1 MTWFRYILLI
11 TIIGTWGFVF
21 YSYEPLPNN
30 RVEGMSGGSLNVA
43 YEECAQDQGLPMI
56 GWRPAPIAALSLKD
70 RNVLLGCAAESGNL
84 EFLQW
89 TLKDTNE
96 RLSLDKRFEGR
107 WPLASVAA
115 WQDGKASVEALK
127 LLLEKNDALWGRDS
141 LPMLSVAV
149 YEAATVDAASYLAKK
164 YPDLLKDGSRAL
176 LFPEDHEKYLGLTV
190 AQYHAFKGRIAVAE
204 YFAGKGSSVATR
216 DFPFRHWLLEKDKN
230 KLLDDKLE
238 VFLVAR
244 GVPVDERDGKG
255 CTVLCAAVALGDER
269 IVSRYLARGANAN
282 AADNA
287 GETPLHDAA
296 RKNRRALVTL
306 LLGYANPNLRNHK
319 GQTPL
324 HLAFSAAAWQAS
336 EALLDKGVRLDIR
349 DTVGRTP
356 LFECVSQGCPLL
368 DRLAVS
374 GVDFD
379 LRDNARNSLLHE
391 AAAFNGAASG
401 MAQMLIARG
410 TQIDSKNIEGK
421 TAMHLAVERNDSAL
435 VSLLLAKGALPN
447 ERDNLGNTPL
457 HRASSAETV
466 IFLLAA
472 GANPDLANKRGDR
485 PVNGTIER
493 TRMLFYSP
501 AQIRARADTL
511 PRYFSSIRVLGKT
524 DSSIVLT
531 SPTSG
536 TLGAVAQGADNTMTT
551 GEVEFILRGAA
562 LEYRVQQ
569 SCEAGAYMKWGEE
582 EESLILRHLPVHSS
596 WQDVIALEDKPRSFR
611 AKIKSDG
618 CGLPAI
624 TPEIILAAIKRQQ
637 PADVA
642 KWQAVAKGCAATVG
656 NNERCSIFV
665 RPVLRVLVKRGNEWK
680 EAGILHTVEAEE

>member
-1 MTWFRYILLI
+1 MRWFRYILLI

-21 YSYEPLPNN
+21 YSYESLPDY
-30 RVEGMSGGSLNVA
+30 RVEGRPGGSLGVA
-43 YEECAQDQGLPMI
+43 YEECAQTHGLPMR
-56 GWRPAPIAALSLKD
+56 GMRTVPIAELGIND
-70 RNVLLGCAAESGNL
+70 RNILLGCAAQSGNL
-84 EFLQW
+84 EFLRW
-89 TLKDTNE
+89 TLKGAKE
-96 RLSLDKRFEGR
+96 RLSIDRRFEGG
-107 WPLASVAA
+107 WPLAAVAA
-115 WQDGKASVEALK
+115 WADGKMAVEALK
-127 LLLEKNDALWGRDS
+127 LFLEENDVLWKS
-141 LPMLSVAV
+141 NSSAPLSAAI
-149 YEAATVDAASYLAKK
+149 YETATVDTAKYLAKK
-164 YPDLLKDGSRAL
+164 FPDLLKEDNRAL
-176 LFPEDHEKYLGLTV
+176 FSPEDYPKYFGLTV

-204 YFAGKGSSVATR
+204 YFAGKGSRIATR
-216 DFPFRHWLLEKDKN
+216 DLHFRHWLLEKDKN
-230 KLLDDKLE
+230 KLLDDKLD
-238 VFLVAR
+238 VFLAAH
-244 GVPVDERDGKG
+244 GVLVDERDDKG
-255 CTVLCAAVALGDER
+255 STVLCAAVALGDER
-269 IVSRYLARGANAN
+269 LVSRYLARGANAN

-324 HLAFSAAAWQAS
+324 HVAFSTAAWQAS

-349 DTVGRTP
+349 DTLGRTP

-368 DRLAVS
+368 DRLAAS

-379 LRDNARNSLLHE
+379 IHDNARNSLLHE

-410 TQIDSKNIEGK
+410 TPVDSKNIEGK
-421 TAMHLAVERNDSAL
+421 TAMHLAAERNDPAL

-466 IFLLAA
+466 IPLLAA

-485 PVNGTIER
+485 PVNGTVER

-501 AQIRARADTL
+501 AQIRTKADTL
-511 PRYFSSIRVLGKT
+511 PRYFSSIRVLGDT

-531 SPTSG
+531 SPATG
-536 TLGAVAQGADNTMTT
+536 TLGAVVLGADNTMTT
-551 GEVEFILRGAA
+551 GEVEFILRGAD
-562 LEYRVQQ
+562 LEFRVQQ

-596 WQDVIALEDKPRSFR
+596 WQDVIPLEGKPRSFR
-611 AKIKSDG
+611 STIKSDG
-618 CGLPAI
+618 CGLPVI
-624 TPEIILAAIKRQQ
+624 TPEILLAAIKRQQ
-637 PADVA
+637 PADVV
-642 KWQAVAKGCAATVG
+642 KWQAVAKGCTATGG
-656 NNERCSIFV
+656 NSEHCSIFV